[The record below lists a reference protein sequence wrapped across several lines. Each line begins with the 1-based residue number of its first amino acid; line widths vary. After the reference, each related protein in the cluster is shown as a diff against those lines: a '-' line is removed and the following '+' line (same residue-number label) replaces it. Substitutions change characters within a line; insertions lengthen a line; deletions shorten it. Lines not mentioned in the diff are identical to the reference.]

1 MKKTLKERA
10 LEISNRFPFS
20 QVPPPT
26 DEQGNIIIVK
36 SDLDK
41 DFMERLERGDHL
53 DEEFMKRLEK
63 GDDLDTD
70 EFPL

>member
-1 MKKTLKERA
+1 MEETKKTLKERA

-26 DEQGNIIIVK
+26 DEHGKVIIVK
-36 SDLDK
+36 S
-41 DFMERLERGDHL
+41 GL

-63 GDDLDTD
+63 GDHLDTD